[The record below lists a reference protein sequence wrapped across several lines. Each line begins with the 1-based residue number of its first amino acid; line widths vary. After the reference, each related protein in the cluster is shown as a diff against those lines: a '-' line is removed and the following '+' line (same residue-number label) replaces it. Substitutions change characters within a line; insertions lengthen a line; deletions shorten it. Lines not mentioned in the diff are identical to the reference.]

1 MIKFKMTNN
10 YIANLI
16 NITPNSQASL
26 RGGFEPTKQ
35 SIYKLHGLPRSCT
48 FARNDIYATQTSLR
62 GATLVAL
69 MQSRKVM
76 RNGLLRR
83 LTPTRNDTSLLWL
96 NANLVSYKIIFKN
109 FWYMSCCLLR
119 LSVALLPFW
128 HLTSLAVYTEPTA
141 KTNVN
146 KVDPLFNEKIE
157 NYKGFEQVLER
168 QKVSAVK
175 GAESETG
182 FNDLVGSKQARTKGA
197 ELSNIRA
204 EELEGSGIRESFKE
218 AWVNEYLVD
227 YSRPGMMRHKDDAN
241 SITEGTGQ
249 MMSSLLGFLKRLDI
263 DCKQVKGNKEI
274 EPQYYIQ
281 LIKELDRDK
290 GDTIY
295 DKTICEEL
303 RNKYRCVD
311 ELIPQCLHFAEKV
324 AELTMNGSNMKYNQG
339 LAGSVKHIS
348 FAEKYG
354 SGGDTTFFG
363 LINKSSG
370 TAYSY
375 GGGTVFF
382 GLINKSSGTTYSA
395 DEANWYVD
403 FNVTTNLLTINRLQL
418 TDVTYG
424 MFIMI
429 KLNGV
434 VIFVGPNGGNNLFLN
449 GHKEVK
455 TKGKRKYVGVVGR
468 RVNIVT
474 SYPKV
479 NTGVSE
485 YALGLDCIADRS
497 RIGVV
502 NLLPH
507 VRQGAN
513 RLEIKAISLGAN
525 RVSFNLDVSERI
537 CLNWQENW
545 SEKCILNITQP

>member
-1 MIKFKMTNN
+1 
-10 YIANLI
+10 
-16 NITPNSQASL
+16 
-26 RGGFEPTKQ
+26 
-35 SIYKLHGLPRSCT
+35 
-48 FARNDIYATQTSLR
+48 
-62 GATLVAL
+62 
-69 MQSRKVM
+69 
-76 RNGLLRR
+76 
-83 LTPTRNDTSLLWL
+83 
-96 NANLVSYKIIFKN
+96 
-109 FWYMSCCLLR
+109 
-119 LSVALLPFW
+119 
-128 HLTSLAVYTEPTA
+128 
-141 KTNVN
+141 
-146 KVDPLFNEKIE
+146 
-157 NYKGFEQVLER
+157 
-168 QKVSAVK
+168 
-175 GAESETG
+175 
-182 FNDLVGSKQARTKGA
+182 
-197 ELSNIRA
+197 
-204 EELEGSGIRESFKE
+204 
-218 AWVNEYLVD
+218 
-227 YSRPGMMRHKDDAN
+227 
-241 SITEGTGQ
+241 
-249 MMSSLLGFLKRLDI
+249 
-263 DCKQVKGNKEI
+263 
-274 EPQYYIQ
+274 
-281 LIKELDRDK
+281 
-290 GDTIY
+290 
-295 DKTICEEL
+295 
-303 RNKYRCVD
+303 
-311 ELIPQCLHFAEKV
+311 
-324 AELTMNGSNMKYNQG
+324 MKYNQG
-339 LAGSVKHIS
+339 LAGSVKRIS

-363 LINKSSG
+363 LMNKSSG

-403 FNVTTNLLTINRLQL
+403 FNVATNLLTINRLQL

-455 TKGKRKYVGVVGR
+455 TKGKRKYCGKFGR
-468 RVNIVT
+468 RMTITTN
-474 SYPKV
+474 YPKV

-502 NLLPH
+502 DLLPH
-507 VRQGAN
+507 IRQGAN